1 MYLYY
6 IFFSI
11 NYYFRLVFLC
21 IKLFISFL
29 LLYSPNNQIL
39 YSFILWAEP
48 CPSKRYVEI
57 LPSCELEYDLICK
70 LNLYR
75 DHKVKMMSFKWAL
88 IQYDCCLYKK
98 EIQQQTETHRGK
110 NMNTK
115 GRMSCGGKV
124 EIGEM
129 HQQLRNSGPTNK
141 FSETARET
149 WTDSPSHPPKPAVP
163 TS

>member
-1 MYLYY
+1 MLFSHLLITMYLYY

-11 NYYFRLVFLC
+11 NYFRLVFLC

-75 DHKVKMMSFKWAL
+75 GHKVKTMSFK
-88 IQYDCCLYKK
+88 
-98 EIQQQTETHRGK
+98 
-110 NMNTK
+110 
-115 GRMSCGGKV
+115 
-124 EIGEM
+124 
-129 HQQLRNSGPTNK
+129 
-141 FSETARET
+141 
-149 WTDSPSHPPKPAVP
+149 
-163 TS
+163 